1 MKPGSRIGLSI
12 IGVLAL
18 LASAAFVRMTF
29 FAGDDNERIN
39 GRTLEI
45 AEAALL
51 SPVEEGLLV
60 AAQAVETPPDEEPS
74 PESLLDIQHPGN
86 STVAEAAYSK
96 LAVHSSAGGAVKQT
110 LNSPT
115 REGFRLVMGVVE
127 RKGDWMRVRL
137 PVRPNGTTGWVKESD
152 VVTRS
157 VPNHIVV
164 EIQKRKLSV
173 FKGSEL
179 LWDAPVGVGTAK
191 TPTPPGTYYVDV
203 SAKDPGL
210 GMGAHMLSI
219 SGFSNVLTNF
229 GGGIGQLAIH
239 GSSPASVGQF
249 SSNGCLRLTNDTVV
263 RLAKIAPTG
272 TPVIIV
278 P

>member
-1 MKPGSRIGLSI
+1 MKPGYRVGLSI
-12 IGVLAL
+12 VGVLAL
-18 LASAAFVRMTF
+18 LASAAFVKMTF
-29 FAGDDNERIN
+29 FAAETGQAFD
-39 GRTLEI
+39 GRTL
-45 AEAALL
+45 ATAQGALFE
-51 SPVEEGLLV
+51 PVGEGLLV
-60 AAQAVETPPDEEPS
+60 AAQTVEAVPEESPTPEAP
-74 PESLLDIQHPGN
+74 LDFKHPGN
-86 STVAEAAYSK
+86 STVAEAAYAK

-115 REGFRLVMGVVE
+115 REGFRLVLGVIE
-127 RKGDWMRVRL
+127 RKGEWLRVRL
-137 PVRPNGTTGWVKESD
+137 PVRPNGSTGWVKESD

-179 LWDAPVGVGTAK
+179 LWDAPVGVGTPR
-191 TPTPPGTYYVDV
+191 TPTPPGNFYVDV
-203 SAKDPGL
+203 SVKNPGL

-219 SGFSNVLTNF
+219 SGFSDVLTNF

-249 SSNGCLRLTNDTVV
+249 SSNGCLRLTNDTVLK
-263 RLAKIAPTG
+263 LARIAPTG
-272 TPVIIV
+272 TPVFIL